1 MNAGLSR
8 RFTRTRYRAGYAM
21 ADVDALIDKIE
32 ATLGVRPRYGP
43 PVTAADVHAAQFRL
57 VRLRTGY
64 EMRQVDEA
72 LDAYEEQLREQ
83 GWE

>member
-21 ADVDALIDKIE
+21 ADVDAFIDKIE
-32 ATLGVRPRYGP
+32 ATLGIRPRYGP
-43 PVTAADVHAAQFRL
+43 PVTAADVAAVQFRL

-64 EMRQVDEA
+64 DMREVDEA
-72 LDAYEEQLREQ
+72 LDAYEERLREV
-83 GWE
+83 GWH